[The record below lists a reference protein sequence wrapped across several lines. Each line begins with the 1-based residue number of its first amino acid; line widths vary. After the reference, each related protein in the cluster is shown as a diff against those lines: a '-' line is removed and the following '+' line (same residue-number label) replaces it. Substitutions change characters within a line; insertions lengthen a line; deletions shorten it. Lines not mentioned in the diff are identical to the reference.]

1 MKSFFKIYAVAFQL
15 LTIFPVGLPVPANDA
30 ERARSTA
37 FFPVVGLFLGVV
49 LSLLHGILLW
59 VLPNDITDFLAI
71 ILLTVFSRGLYL
83 RGFAATVEGF
93 SRGAAK
99 KNPPTSSD
107 ETYLGVNAAF
117 GLVFI
122 QLIKYYALAG
132 IPLAGKGLALVLWP
146 MTSCWV
152 MVLLCYL
159 SKFTAATTEPPRDFI
174 RLVTLKEFAIA
185 TAITLIVSVLY
196 LKLKAPGIIFIM
208 VMFSLIFTKV
218 FQCASQTFNRDALGA
233 SNEMSGALFL
243 IGIQLSGS

>member
-1 MKSFFKIYAVAFQL
+1 M
-15 LTIFPVGLPVPANDA
+15 LTILPVGLPVPANDA

-37 FFPVVGLFLGVV
+37 FFPVVGLFVGVV

-71 ILLTVFSRGLYL
+71 ILLTVFSGGLYL
-83 RGFAATVEGF
+83 HGFAATVEGF

-99 KNPPTSSD
+99 KNLPTSVD
-107 ETYLGVNAAF
+107 KKCLGVNAAF

-122 QLIKYYALAG
+122 QLIKYYALTG
-132 IPLAGKGLALVLWP
+132 IPSADKGLALVLLP

-159 SKFTAATTEPPRDFI
+159 SKIIADTTEPPRDFI

-185 TAITLIVSVLY
+185 TAITLIASVLY
-196 LKLKAPGIIFIM
+196 LKLKALGIIFIM

-218 FQCASQTFNRDALGA
+218 FQYAGQTFNRNALGA

-243 IGIQLSGS
+243 ISVQLLGL